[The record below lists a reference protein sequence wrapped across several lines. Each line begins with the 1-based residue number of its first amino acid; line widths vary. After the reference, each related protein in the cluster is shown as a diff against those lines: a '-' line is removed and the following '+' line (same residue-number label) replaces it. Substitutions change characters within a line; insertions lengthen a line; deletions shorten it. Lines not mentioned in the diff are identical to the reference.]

1 VGTAYGEEI
10 VFTNTF
16 YIGAS
21 YGGGVIFYLDSTG
34 HHGLISGPVNL
45 ASNTT
50 WGCECTGIGTS
61 PAMGTGQSNTTAIVN
76 GCAEPGTAAR
86 ICDDLVLNGYNDWF
100 LPSQEELHQLYLH
113 RLLIGGYENEYYW
126 TSTEQSG
133 CTAWHQYF
141 ADGNHYT
148 NGKYNTHYV
157 VAVRAF

>member
-1 VGTAYGEEI
+1 MKQLFFLLVILVISAFATMAQVGVNRGGAI
-10 VFTNTF
+10 F
-16 YIGAS
+16 YI
-21 YGGGVIFYLDSTG
+21 DSTG

-61 PAMGTGQSNTTAIVN
+61 PAI
-76 GCAEPGTAAR
+76 
-86 ICDDLVLNGYNDWF
+86 
-100 LPSQEELHQLYLH
+100 
-113 RLLIGGYENEYYW
+113 
-126 TSTEQSG
+126 
-133 CTAWHQYF
+133 WHQYF